1 MNQRT
6 VLLLDDVAAD
16 RQLAA
21 RVLHKHGWIVHGART
36 TVEADALLVQIA
48 GSTHPLIVTD
58 LHMPADPAH
67 RNGDRAIVAGAQWAL
82 RVRAQMERGML
93 PRVPIVALTALTEHE
108 IHLTALAF
116 GCDAVVPKPITPAL
130 PDQIERALA
139 QVGDDGDVV
148 GAAALLR
155 LLRHQLAIALQPPPT
170 CAPITEQD
178 VTRALLAYHRRGLL
192 GLGDSTLAAALAPH
206 IASTLRRG
214 EHTYAVLVD
223 QLAAVMRL
231 GVHESIAILQGA
243 LIEHTSPADQS
254 AALGV
259 SLSEY
264 YRRRREAIA
273 VLVQLLT
280 NDQRPTTND
289 QRRMTNDE

>member
-1 MNQRT
+1 MNQHT

-21 RVLHKHGWIVHGART
+21 RVLRGRGWIVHGART
-36 TVEADALLVQIA
+36 TEEADALLAQLA
-48 GSTHPLIVTD
+48 ASPRPLIVTD

-67 RNGDRAIVAGAQWAL
+67 RSGDRAIVAGAQWAL
-82 RVRAQMERGML
+82 RVRAQMERNVL
-93 PRVPIVALTALTEHE
+93 TRVPIVALTALTEHE

-130 PDQIERALA
+130 GDQIERALTHM
-139 QVGDDGDVV
+139 GDDGDPV

-155 LLRHQLAIALQPPPT
+155 LLRHRLADALQPPPAR
-170 CAPITEQD
+170 APITEQD
-178 VTRALLAYHRRGLL
+178 VTRALLAYHRRGLV

-206 IASTLRRG
+206 ITSTLRRG
-214 EHTYAVLVD
+214 EHTYAVLVA

-231 GVHESIAILQGA
+231 GAHESIAILQGE
-243 LIEHTSPADQS
+243 LIEHTSPTDQS

-264 YRRRREAIA
+264 YRRRREAIV
-273 VLVQLLT
+273 VLVELLT
-280 NDQRPTTND
+280 NKEQ
-289 QRRMTNDE
+289 